1 MCECALHVDSRTH
14 AHVPAPSRKTSYLRQ
29 KSLNLLR
36 DSRNLPP
43 NQRGRCRASGA
54 KVRRISRQT
63 PHRTCGA
70 TKEAIGNS
78 RPSLPSFKRGGR
90 QPARMAAHASTVRE
104 IQQKQTETVLNGF
117 CLVPSEVAVRP
128 PSIPLST
135 EPSLPTA
142 EHALSTERGC
152 LSVARFCYAFQH
164 ELRGPVWA
172 VGSYIS
178 ANQPWELSKT

>member
-142 EHALSTERGC
+142 EFSPINRYGST
-152 LSVARFCYAFQH
+152 VAKFLTMNCNFNRIF
-164 ELRGPVWA
+164 
-172 VGSYIS
+172 YIS
-178 ANQPWELSKT
+178 M